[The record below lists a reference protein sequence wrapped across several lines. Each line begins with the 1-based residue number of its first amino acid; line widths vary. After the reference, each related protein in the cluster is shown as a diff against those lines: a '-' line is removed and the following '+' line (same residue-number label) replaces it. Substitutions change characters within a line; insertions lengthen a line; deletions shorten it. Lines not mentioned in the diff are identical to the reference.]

1 MDTVIY
7 LPWTLDSDKQTMCFV
22 FWRYM
27 VSALHIYSYFWSFNP
42 SRRLLDEEIEP
53 GLWHSRW
60 NQVMHGV
67 TRANSGNPQCFLY
80 SLDNW
85 TQEPA
90 VRPDNWIWL
99 MQLSPGNAYT
109 FLARTAPRPSWLVP
123 CLGARPLGPLRR
135 DQPCS
140 PSPWCRWSGLWL
152 FDLHFLLLF
161 VCMFVSAGWM
171 ELLHL
176 KRSSPSLDCTHR
188 HEFNLLSRI

>member
-1 MDTVIY
+1 MDTAIY

-42 SRRLLDEEIEP
+42 SCRLLDKDIEP

-109 FLARTAPRPSWLVP
+109 FLVFMSREVVCFRNWLNDARYLFAFCINKRVTLEVASMHKICVFDHL
-123 CLGARPLGPLRR
+123 LL
-135 DQPCS
+135 
-140 PSPWCRWSGLWL
+140 LWL
-152 FDLHFLLLF
+152 FCRYYLEYKNGGGI
-161 VCMFVSAGWM
+161 SA
-171 ELLHL
+171 LIL
-176 KRSSPSLDCTHR
+176 
-188 HEFNLLSRI
+188 

>member
-1 MDTVIY
+1 MDTAIY
-7 LPWTLDSDKQTMCFV
+7 LPWTLDSDKKTMCFV
-22 FWRYM
+22 YWRYM

-42 SRRLLDEEIEP
+42 SCRLLDEDIEP
-53 GLWHSRW
+53 DLWHSRW

-109 FLARTAPRPSWLVP
+109 FLVFMSREVVCYRNWLNRY
-123 CLGARPLGPLRR
+123 LFPLL
-135 DQPCS
+135 S
-140 PSPWCRWSGLWL
+140 
-152 FDLHFLLLF
+152 LLF
-161 VCMFVSAGWM
+161 ILFA
-171 ELLHL
+171 
-176 KRSSPSLDCTHR
+176 
-188 HEFNLLSRI
+188 NLLDIFRACREVSGSCCFTLFYLILWGA

>member
-1 MDTVIY
+1 MDTAIY

-42 SRRLLDEEIEP
+42 SCRLLDKDIEP

-109 FLARTAPRPSWLVP
+109 FLVFMSREVVCFRNWLNDARYLF
-123 CLGARPLGPLRR
+123 PLL
-135 DQPCS
+135 S
-140 PSPWCRWSGLWL
+140 LLFILFANL
-152 FDLHFLLLF
+152 FDIFRACREVSRSCCLTMISLLL
-161 VCMFVSAGWM
+161 
-171 ELLHL
+171 LLIQIL
-176 KRSSPSLDCTHR
+176 PWTVNYIFILCCY
-188 HEFNLLSRI
+188 I

>member
-1 MDTVIY
+1 MDTAIY

-67 TRANSGNPQCFLY
+67 TRGQILVILNAFFIV
-80 SLDNW
+80 W

-90 VRPDNWIWL
+90 LRPDNWIWL

-109 FLARTAPRPSWLVP
+109 FLVFMSREVVCFRNWLNDARY
-123 CLGARPLGPLRR
+123 
-135 DQPCS
+135 
-140 PSPWCRWSGLWL
+140 L
-152 FDLHFLLLF
+152 FAFCINKRVTLEVASMHKICVSDHLLLLWSF
-161 VCMFVSAGWM
+161 CRYYLEDKNGGGISA
-171 ELLHL
+171 LIL
-176 KRSSPSLDCTHR
+176 
-188 HEFNLLSRI
+188 